1 MDSPAAAWAGPSAL
15 HSLQGMGRERALA
28 LGCRT
33 AKSLPTRRRRRG
45 GTQLGGTKSVW
56 SREGR
61 GADCDISSEKRLD
74 CKLQLKG
81 VGGGELKTVW
91 IRARRGS
98 KF

>member
-1 MDSPAAAWAGPSAL
+1 MGAGSGPRLPDSQEPTHEAEEEGRYPA
-15 HSLQGMGRERALA
+15 R
-28 LGCRT
+28 
-33 AKSLPTRRRRRG
+33 
-45 GTQLGGTKSVW
+45 GTKGVW